1 MYLLFSK
8 STKEVSSVALSK
20 HVPHYGPRS
29 GFRIISWRP
38 LPQSREIPLS
48 DTQESTVQLCRF
60 EPLESLHLYP
70 GKDKY
75 NISIKKIYLYKI
87 NMTMFWF
94 WLIIV
99 YILLSHA
106 FTSSL
111 YAPFFE
117 VLYRNFALDFHGL
130 LVWVCIYIDCLSL
143 MCQSIPWKKMIFIS
157 IFYTDQD
164 NLLNW
169 LYKHFDIYKKNK
181 KTFCVTKG
189 HHRHG
194 DQHHWFWSKS
204 HFEAVFVVIIF
215 SDMKIINFLM
225 SGICSFFNRGYM

>member
-143 MCQSIPWKKMIFIS
+143 MCQSIPHITMQGSTKNVMIAPS
-157 IFYTDQD
+157 GT
-164 NLLNW
+164 
-169 LYKHFDIYKKNK
+169 LYLWPSNICEPVICGVQYKIK
-181 KTFCVTKG
+181 
-189 HHRHG
+189 
-194 DQHHWFWSKS
+194 
-204 HFEAVFVVIIF
+204 
-215 SDMKIINFLM
+215 L
-225 SGICSFFNRGYM
+225 